1 MSARYVVTVR
11 HSLVLSKTML
21 SQNTSQILSHTVVY
35 FVQKCLEP
43 IKHIWSI
50 KIDITSDYFYY
61 IVMINTSSI
70 DFYFNSVGISWN
82 VLSFQVLEAYQIQ
95 MILINMYKEVEVL
108 VTTVICVTTVKH
120 SLVLLETML
129 SPNISQTHFHIN
141 ALSVTK
147 TLEQIRHLSFI
158 KTDTTNDF
166 VVVYE
171 WNKSFPH
178 NFINIFLIWYPA
190 TFRWHHKTR
199 GFWKVYD
206 V

>member
-21 SQNTSQILSHTVVY
+21 SQNTSQILSHTVVH

-50 KIDITSDYFYY
+50 KIDITSDFFENIEMMNKSY
-61 IVMINTSSI
+61 IG
-70 DFYFNSVGISWN
+70 FYFNSVGISWN
-82 VLSFQVLEAYQIQ
+82 VLSFQVLEPYQIQ
-95 MILINMYKEVEVL
+95 MILISMYKEVEVL
-108 VTTVICVTTVKH
+108 VTTVSCVTTVKH

-166 VVVYE
+166 
-171 WNKSFPH
+171 
-178 NFINIFLIWYPA
+178 L
-190 TFRWHHKTR
+190 
-199 GFWKVYD
+199 
-206 V
+206 